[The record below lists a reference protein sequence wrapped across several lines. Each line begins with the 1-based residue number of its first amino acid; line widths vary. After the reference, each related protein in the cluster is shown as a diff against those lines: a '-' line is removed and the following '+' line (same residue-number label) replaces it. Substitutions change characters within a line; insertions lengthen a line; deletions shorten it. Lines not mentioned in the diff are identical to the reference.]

1 MPQQVSLRHPS
12 ILDLYH
18 FSLDC
23 FESCSQNP
31 DALSITATGNTK
43 WIEAARAGCFR
54 KTRKRHRSKQQQ
66 FLSSNSTCSQ
76 IGTSCSLA
84 VSSNSHHCHSATT
97 AALPFLL
104 LLATNF
110 VLFFFFFFS
119 FCVQLHGHI
128 RKLPG
133 ELKAPGWTT
142 DLQRCCFSSF
152 AALAI
157 VLNSS
162 RGPTLS
168 GESASSLHSSLWS
181 LDGYLRKFIFSYD
194 HLLLCMPV
202 FTQLRLGYFKVWIGS
217 NYTHIITH

>member
-1 MPQQVSLRHPS
+1 MEKYMPQQVSLRHPS

-110 VLFFFFFFS
+110 VLFFFLF
-119 FCVQLHGHI
+119 
-128 RKLPG
+128 
-133 ELKAPGWTT
+133 A
-142 DLQRCCFSSF
+142 SSF
-152 AALAI
+152 M
-157 VLNSS
+157 
-162 RGPTLS
+162 GTS
-168 GESASSLHSSLWS
+168 GSFPENLRH
-181 LDGYLRKFIFSYD
+181 LDEQLIFSD
-194 HLLLCMPV
+194 AVFLLSQLLLLCSIRPEV
-202 FTQLRLGYFKVWIGS
+202 PLSLEKVLRHCTAAFDRLTDIS
-217 NYTHIITH
+217 ENSSLATIICFFACLFSHNFAWVTSKCG